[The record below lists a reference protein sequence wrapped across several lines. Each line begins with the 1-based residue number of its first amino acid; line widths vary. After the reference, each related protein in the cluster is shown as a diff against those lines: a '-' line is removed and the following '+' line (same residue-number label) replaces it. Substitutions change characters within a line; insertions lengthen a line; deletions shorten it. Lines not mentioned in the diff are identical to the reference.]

1 MKVYYAEAN
10 YGHDEI
16 EAVLKVLKEDRLA
29 IMDGKQVHELE
40 TKVAGIFRKEY
51 GLMTNSGSSANLL
64 GIQGLRLS
72 KGSKVITPALTF
84 STTVAPLVQSEL
96 VPLFVD
102 VEINTLQIDT
112 SILENIP

>member
-10 YGHDEI
+10 YGEGEI

-40 TKVAGIFRKEY
+40 AKVAALFRKEH

-64 GIQGLRLS
+64 GIKDCVFQKIQKL
-72 KGSKVITPALTF
+72 
-84 STTVAPLVQSEL
+84 
-96 VPLFVD
+96 
-102 VEINTLQIDT
+102 
-112 SILENIP
+112 